1 VNVQEHVTLAYDQVD
16 EKGAIA
22 KHPTALKE
30 AYEAGKAL
38 VTVNPQDR
46 SQK

>member
-1 VNVQEHVTLAYDQVD
+1 VNVQEHVTLAFDSVD

-30 AYEAGKAL
+30 AYEAGIAL
-38 VTVNPQDR
+38 SAR
-46 SQK
+46 